1 MKRRTIV
8 DITEFQRR
16 VKLGHKPGVAVRFA
30 TDGQAQVQ
38 AGDDSRVVSF
48 VFSDASVDRY
58 GDTINPRGWV
68 LDNFNANPVALF
80 GHDTSSVEN
89 VIGRA
94 SNVRVEGDRLIGDI
108 EFMGGDVNPNAE
120 AVFQMIKAGFL
131 RTVSV
136 GFQPM
141 EWVASKDR
149 ARQGGIDFKKQEL
162 VEISIVPVPANANAL
177 IQAKAAG
184 IDVARLGLAASF
196 AAPSQKGLYEVSW
209 LADLLGSLGYLSDCV
224 AWEADY
230 EGDGSEVPAQLADA
244 LRQLGAVLV
253 AMTAEEVAELLA
265 GDEEDDAA
273 IMADDPVEIAAL
285 TPAQKALMRF
295 AALGRRARSRKPA
308 EPMIETRAGKVL
320 SAANEKTLRDAHDC
334 ITRGCDMVRSVFDQ
348 AATDDDS
355 DADGT
360 KSAPAA
366 TPPAPAAIDDGH
378 AMRERRARALRR
390 KHALAAA

>member
-30 TDGQAQVQ
+30 IDGQAQVA

-89 VIGRA
+89 VVGRA

-120 AVFQMIKAGFL
+120 AVFQMVKAGFL

-136 GFQPM
+136 GFQPI

-149 ARQGGIDFKKQEL
+149 ARPGGIDFKKQEL

-177 IQAKAAG
+177 VQAKAAG
-184 IDVARLGLAASF
+184 IDVVRLGLTASF

-209 LADLLGSLGYLSDCV
+209 LAHLLGSLGYLSDCV

-230 EGDGSEVPAQLADA
+230 EGDGSEVPAQLAAA
-244 LRQLGAVLV
+244 LQQLGAVLV

-265 GDEEDDAA
+265 GDDEDDAA
-273 IMADDPVEIAAL
+273 IMADDPVEVAAL
-285 TPAQKALMRF
+285 TPAQKALLRF
-295 AALGRRARSRKPA
+295 AALGRRARSRKP
-308 EPMIETRAGKVL
+308 EPARETRAGKVL
-320 SAANEKTLRDAHDC
+320 SSANEQMLRDAHDC
-334 ITRGCDMVRSVFDQ
+334 ITRGCEMVRSVFEQ
-348 AATDDDS
+348 AATDDEP

-360 KSAPAA
+360 RAAPAVTAPAA
-366 TPPAPAAIDDGH
+366 DDGQ
-378 AMRERRARALRR
+378 AQRERRARALRR